1 MMGSNVLMYRGGR
14 YGWLALALFVGAG
27 ILYATQEASAPP
39 SGSTWQGY
47 TLGGVSALLVMWLA
61 MLGIRKR
68 SYHATGRVQDWVSG
82 HVYLGVALLGV
93 ATFHS
98 AGQLGWNI
106 HSATY
111 WLLVIVVF
119 SGMTGTFLYLVLPR
133 RTAENKKGKSR
144 EDTFEELRKLNAS
157 CVQLSANCSPAT
169 ELAIQ
174 SSISG
179 TVVGGGLWDQLL
191 AVDHSTF
198 FGASDEHEVD
208 SSRPIPNR
216 GQSQILQ
223 FAASRAPRVSTGE
236 ETDALTELVSLIA
249 RRQEL
254 LRRIRKDIQ
263 FQGWLKIWLYIHVP
277 VTIALLFALVSH
289 VVIVFFYW

>member
-1 MMGSNVLMYRGGR
+1 MISTNMLLYRSGR
-14 YGWLALALFVGAG
+14 YGWLALALLIGAG
-27 ILYATQEASAPP
+27 ILFSTQDASAPP
-39 SGSTWQGY
+39 GGSTWQGY
-47 TLGGVSALLVMWLA
+47 TLGSVCALLVIWLT

-68 SYHATGRVQDWVSG
+68 SYHASGQVRGWVSA
-82 HVYLGVALLGV
+82 HVYLGTSLLGV

-111 WLLVIVVF
+111 WLLVTVVV

-133 RTAENKKGKSR
+133 RAAENKKDRSR
-144 EDTFEELRKLNAS
+144 EDFFKELGVLNAS
-157 CVQLSANCSPAT
+157 CLELSIHCSPST
-169 ELAIQ
+169 ELAIH

-179 TVVGGGLWDQLL
+179 TVVGGGLWNQLL
-191 AVDHSTF
+191 AIDHSTF
-198 FGASDEHEVD
+198 CGASDVHEVD
-208 SSRPIPNR
+208 SSRPIANR

-223 FAASRAPRVSTGE
+223 FVASRAPRASTTE
-236 ETDALTELVSLIA
+236 EASAMTELVSLIA

-263 FQGWLKIWLYIHVP
+263 FQGWLKVWLFVHVP
-277 VTIALLFALVSH
+277 VAVALLVALFIH
-289 VVIVFFYW
+289 VFVVFFYW

>member
-1 MMGSNVLMYRGGR
+1 MMSTNILLYRGGR
-14 YGWLALALFVGAG
+14 YGWLALALFAGAG
-27 ILYATQEASAPP
+27 VLFATQDASAPP

-47 TLGGVSALLVMWLA
+47 TLGGISALLVVWLA

-68 SYHATGRVQDWVSG
+68 SYQATGQVRGWVSA
-82 HVYLGVALLGV
+82 HVYLGSALLGV

-111 WLLVIVVF
+111 WLLVTVIV
-119 SGMTGTFLYLVLPR
+119 SGMGGAFLYLVLPR
-133 RTAENKKGKSR
+133 RTAENNKGRSR
-144 EDTFEELRKLNAS
+144 EDTFDELGVLNAS
-157 CVQLSANCSPAT
+157 CLELSRRCSPAT

-174 SSISG
+174 SSLSG
-179 TVVGGGLWDQLL
+179 TVVGGGLWNQLL
-191 AVDHSTF
+191 AIDHSTF
-198 FGASDEHEVD
+198 FGESEVHEVD

-223 FAASRAPRVSTGE
+223 FVASRAPRVSTGE
-236 ETDALTELVSLIA
+236 ETDALTELVSLIS

-263 FQGWLKIWLYIHVP
+263 FQGWMKIWLFVHVP
-277 VTIALLFALVSH
+277 VTVALLFALVTH
-289 VVIVFFYW
+289 VFVVFFYW